1 MLNIKLDEKKYDITT
16 VSDEAKAQLGD
27 LQFVDAKLQQQQGP
41 AAALQTASVANN
53 NANANADTL
62 KAVLPEAK

>member
-27 LQFVDAKLQQQQGP
+27 LKFVDATLQQQQGQT
-41 AAALQTASVANN
+41 AALQDASVANV
-53 NANANADTL
+53 L
-62 KAVLPEAK
+62 KAVLPDAK

>member
-27 LQFVDAKLQQQQGP
+27 LQFVDAKLQQQGQT
-41 AAALQTASVANN
+41 AALQDASVANV
-53 NANANADTL
+53 L
-62 KAVLPEAK
+62 KAVLPDAK